1 MTLLE
6 ELKGIY
12 CKKGGE
18 LKPFEKFE
26 GKVQEGYRIEYK
38 KGITDVDVAFFG
50 LASGDLNP
58 VHFDEEFA
66 SKTKFGGKVVHGML
80 TTSLVSAAVA
90 RMPGTIVLLE
100 QNFRYVSPV
109 RIGDTVKVKGVVTE
123 VVKNRCKVEVN
134 CFVDDKVVAEGW
146 VRVLIW

>member
-12 CKKGGE
+12 SKKGGE

-26 GKVQEGYRIEYK
+26 GEVKEGYRIEYEK
-38 KGITDVDVAFFG
+38 TLNEIDLAFFG
-50 LASGDLNP
+50 LASGDLNL

-66 SKTKFGGKVVHGML
+66 SKTKFGGRVVHGML

-100 QNFRYVSPV
+100 QSFRYIFPV
-109 RIGDTVKVKGVVTE
+109 RIGDTVRVEGVVTE
-123 VVKNRCKVEVN
+123 VIKNRCKVDVK
-134 CFVDDKVVAEGW
+134 CFVDDRVVAEGW